1 MIYVTDVALWRRN
14 QTTRSDRDSPM
25 TWWAM
30 PSLPRGLVPWRR
42 GCGVRPIAAMSAKG
56 AGGVGSAGGRCS
68 APALAATASPPFG
81 ITSRPGDQL
90 DHLDD
95 DSVDVVVID
104 PPYEANVMYAEL
116 SEFFYMIHLSIER
129 LEALG

>member
-1 MIYVTDVALWRRN
+1 MARPEADARPLLL
-14 QTTRSDRDSPM
+14 
-25 TWWAM
+25 
-30 PSLPRGLVPWRR
+30 LPRLV
-42 GCGVRPIAAMSAKG
+42 
-56 AGGVGSAGGRCS
+56 
-68 APALAATASPPFG
+68 PPFG

-90 DHLDD
+90 DHLND

-116 SEFFYMIHLSIER
+116 SDFFYMIHLSIER